1 MSGRVMVDI
10 GRCGVCGER
19 EAVRLE
25 NGDAGVEIEVYCPAC
40 GASRRMLATSMGLV
54 TLRMHA
60 EPTSDTKEEDTH
72 DAGGADGDG
81 QGDDAGNL

>member
-10 GRCGVCGER
+10 GRCSVCGDR

-40 GASRRMLATSMGLV
+40 GASRKMLATSMGLV

-60 EPTSDTKEEDTH
+60 ETSDTKEEDTR